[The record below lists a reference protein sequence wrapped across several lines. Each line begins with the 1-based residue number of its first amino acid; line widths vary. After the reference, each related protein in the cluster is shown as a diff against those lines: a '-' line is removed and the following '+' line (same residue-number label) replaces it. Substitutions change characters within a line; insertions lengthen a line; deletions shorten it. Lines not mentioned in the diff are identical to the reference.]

1 MMPLGKRA
9 NANYGYS
16 GIFVETEHKK
26 MNGVAIKY
34 LHRGILRTEWEYQKL
49 IVLQAYSKFWFI
61 LNIIY
66 QRLKIFKIFLLYLIL
81 FGYLNFGNGI
91 LQIE

>member
-49 IVLQAYSKFWFI
+49 IVLQASM
-61 LNIIY
+61 
-66 QRLKIFKIFLLYLIL
+66 
-81 FGYLNFGNGI
+81 NFDSFST
-91 LQIE
+91 

>member
-1 MMPLGKRA
+1 MKEWFLLMMPLGKRA

-34 LHRGILRTEWEYQKL
+34 LHRGILRTE
-49 IVLQAYSKFWFI
+49 
-61 LNIIY
+61 
-66 QRLKIFKIFLLYLIL
+66 
-81 FGYLNFGNGI
+81 
-91 LQIE
+91 

>member
-16 GIFVETEHKK
+16 GIYVETEHKK

-49 IVLQAYSKFWFI
+49 IVYSKFGFI